1 MSFNVK
7 DLADYAG
14 VSVAE
19 MITVLTDKAPD
30 VNWKANTPVP
40 DTLVQLFMENVDEYK
55 AASTMPSAGALIS
68 ADGTGASIAQMMINS
83 EATQYALIEAL
94 GNIDMKDVVT
104 TAVMHSLAQI
114 ETYESTKSKIWE
126 GYLKSRLNASNER
139 TSQANDA
146 IKKQA
151 MERQVGIS
159 NRMQTAT
166 AASTTAKKALE
177 DANVFLTQTLASI

>member
-1 MSFNVK
+1 MNFNVK
-7 DLADYAG
+7 DLAGYAG

-19 MITVLTDKAPD
+19 MITLLTDKAPD

-40 DTLVQLFMENVDEYK
+40 DALVQLFMTNVDEYK
-55 AASTMPSAGALIS
+55 AASTMPTGALIS
-68 ADGTGASIAQMMINS
+68 ADGDGASIAQMMINS

-126 GYLKSRLNASNER
+126 GYLKSRLTASNER
-139 TSQANDA
+139 TNQASDA

-151 MERQVGIS
+151 AERQVGIS

-166 AASTTAKKALE
+166 AASTTAKEALE
-177 DANVFLTQTLASI
+177 DANAFLTQTLASI